1 MSTLTF
7 RKAQRTDLETIVALL
22 ASDPLGQSR
31 EDASTPLHAAYVSA
45 FEAIDADPNQLLVVV
60 TEAGK
65 VIGTLQLTFLPNISR
80 LGAWRAQIEAVRIDP
95 NCRSAGIGREMFLWA
110 FEQARA
116 RGCQLIQLSC
126 DHSRK
131 QAQRFYGGLGFEASH
146 IGYKKVL

>member
-22 ASDPLGQSR
+22 ASDPLGQAR
-31 EDASTPLHAAYVSA
+31 EDASTPLQAAYVSA

-60 TEAGK
+60 IDADQ

-95 NCRSAGIGREMFLWA
+95 NCRRAGIGREMFLWA

-126 DHSRK
+126 DHTRK
-131 QAQRFYGGLGFEASH
+131 QAQRFYEGLGFEASH
-146 IGYKKVL
+146 IGYKKAL

>member
-22 ASDPLGQSR
+22 ASDPLGQAR
-31 EDASTPLHAAYVSA
+31 EDASTPLQAAYVSA
-45 FEAIDADPNQLLVVV
+45 FEAIDADPNQLLAVV
-60 TEAGK
+60 TDEDQ

-95 NCRSAGIGREMFLWA
+95 NCRGAGIGREMFLWA
-110 FEQARA
+110 FAQAQA

-126 DHSRK
+126 DHTRK
-131 QAQRFYGGLGFEASH
+131 EAQRFYEGLGFEASH
-146 IGYKKVL
+146 IGYKRAL

>member
-22 ASDPLGQSR
+22 ASDPLGQAR
-31 EDASTPLHAAYVSA
+31 EDALRPLQAAYVNA

-60 TEAGK
+60 TDAGQ

-80 LGAWRAQIEAVRIDP
+80 LGAWRAQIKAVRIDP

-126 DHSRK
+126 DHTRK
-131 QAQRFYGGLGFEASH
+131 QAQRFYEGLGFEASH
-146 IGYKKVL
+146 IGYKKAL

>member
-95 NCRSAGIGREMFLWA
+95 TAAAPASAERCFCGPSSKPAHGA
-110 FEQARA
+110 
-116 RGCQLIQLSC
+116 
-126 DHSRK
+126 
-131 QAQRFYGGLGFEASH
+131 AS
-146 IGYKKVL
+146 

>member
-31 EDASTPLHAAYVSA
+31 EAASTPLQPAYISA
-45 FEAIDADPNQLLVVV
+45 FEAIDADPNQLLAVV
-60 TEAGK
+60 TDEAQ

-110 FEQARA
+110 FAQARA

-126 DHSRK
+126 DHTRK
-131 QAQRFYGGLGFEASH
+131 EAQRFYEGLGFEASH
-146 IGYKKVL
+146 IGYKKAL